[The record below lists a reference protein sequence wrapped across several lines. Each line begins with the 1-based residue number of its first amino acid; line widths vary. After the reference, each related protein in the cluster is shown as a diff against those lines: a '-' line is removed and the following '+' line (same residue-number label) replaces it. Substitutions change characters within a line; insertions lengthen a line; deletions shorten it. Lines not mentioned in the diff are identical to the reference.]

1 MKSRYRL
8 RALITAFVL
17 TTAAFA
23 GAPATSQKPE
33 VLLASGKVDDA
44 VASLRDRVSKAEGDA
59 EAHHLL
65 SRAYLALGELDDA
78 IRSGEKATS
87 LAPNNA
93 KYHLWLGRAYG
104 QKAEKA
110 NFLTATGYA
119 KKLKT
124 EFERAVALQPDDIDA
139 RSDLFEFYLEAPGI
153 VGGGKDKAK
162 AMAEEIA
169 KRDAAQA
176 HWSNARIAEKDK
188 DFARAE
194 EEYKAAITKGGGRAD
209 RWLNLASFYR
219 RQGRFAEMENAIN
232 KAVAAQ
238 RKPTNVLVDAATLL
252 YRAGRSLPQ
261 AATLVGKYIAGKDK
275 DPDAPAFQ
283 AHYLLGQILEKQGDK
298 AGAAREYQ
306 ASLALASNYS
316 PAREALKRVQK

>member
-1 MKSRYRL
+1 MFTV
-8 RALITAFVL
+8 RALVTAVAL
-17 TTAAFA
+17 AAVSFA
-23 GAPATSQKPE
+23 APATPSETKPE

-44 VASLRDRVSKAEGDA
+44 LATLRARVSKVDSDA

-65 SRAYLALGELDDA
+65 SRAYLALGQLDEA
-78 IRSGEKATS
+78 IREGEKATS
-87 LAPNNA
+87 LAPNNSR
-93 KYHLWLGRAYG
+93 YHLWLGRAYG

-119 KKLKT
+119 KKLKN

-153 VGGGKDKAK
+153 VGGGKDKAQ
-162 AMAEEIA
+162 AMAAEIA

-176 HWSNARIAEKDK
+176 HWTNARIAEKDK

-194 EEYKAAITKGGGRAD
+194 EEYKAAIAKGGGRPD

-219 RQGRFAEMENAIN
+219 RQNRYADMENAIN

-238 RKPTNVLVDAATLL
+238 RRPTNVLVDAASLL

-261 AATLVGKYIAGKDK
+261 AATLVGQYISGKSKNDE
-275 DPDAPAFQ
+275 APVFQ

-298 AGAAREYQ
+298 AGAAKQYE